1 MKSTIKEMIIF
12 WTYTV
17 LITLLIAEIT
27 EFYYPLN
34 ISAEYIR
41 EYAHLLFAAGIFTT
55 LIPVLWS
62 IFYRPDRV

>member
-17 LITLLIAEIT
+17 LTTLLIAEIT

-41 EYAHLLFAAGIFTT
+41 EYAKLFLAAGIFTT
-55 LIPVLWS
+55 LIPVFWN